1 MSALAISPDVS
12 SRAPFLARI
21 DAVGRWLAPLGLR
34 ALLAWEF
41 FEAGREKLH
50 GQNWFAELADRFPP
64 PFSWFGADLNWS
76 LATGLELGAS
86 AALLL
91 GLGTRYA
98 AAALWV
104 LTIVAIGAVHWPQ
117 HWDSLAELWRGYAI
131 SDDGYGNYKLP
142 LLYLAMLLPL
152 ILNGAGRLS
161 LDALIARRAPAAV
174 AADRSAWGWTA
185 TAIGLS
191 IAPLL
196 PAFGASVAALGLIL
210 LALGFGRRPASAA
223 SFAAAR

>member
-1 MSALAISPDVS
+1 MSTVATRTDS
-12 SRAPFLARI
+12 SARVPFLVRI

-50 GQNWFAELADRFPP
+50 GQNWFAELGGRFPP
-64 PFSWFGADLNWS
+64 PFSWFGADLNWH

-86 AALLL
+86 VALLL

-104 LTIVAIGAVHWPQ
+104 LTLVAIGAVHWPQ
-117 HWDSLAELWRGYAI
+117 HWANLAELWRGYAI
-131 SDDGYGNYKLP
+131 TDDGYGNYKLP

-161 LDALIARRAPAAV
+161 LDALIARRTPVTAS
-174 AADRSAWGWTA
+174 ADRRAWGWTA
-185 TAIGLS
+185 LAIGLS
-191 IAPLL
+191 FAPLL
-196 PAFGASVAALGLIL
+196 PVFGAALAVLGLGL
-210 LALGFGRRPASAA
+210 LTLSRLQPPRPLAAA
-223 SFAAAR
+223 SP